1 LLFDLARSLPRFW
14 LREAPGIYARS
25 GVKTSV
31 AEKAAV
37 GWLPCWGLRQWGVDG
52 TRNFSVANPLLGCG
66 TCPRGSTGR
75 VEPLKRSFS
84 EITSDLEALK
94 GALIDMTPT
103 DIDQS
108 ASAAMALEIS
118 AIRLHLKRLEY
129 ERQAVDDR
137 KQSARRN

>member
-1 LLFDLARSLPRFW
+1 MCT
-14 LREAPGIYARS
+14 
-25 GVKTSV
+25 V
-31 AEKAAV
+31 
-37 GWLPCWGLRQWGVDG
+37 
-52 TRNFSVANPLLGCG
+52 
-66 TCPRGSTGR
+66 GSTGS
-75 VEPLKRSFS
+75 VEPLERSFT

-137 KQSARRN
+137 KQSTRRN

>member
-1 LLFDLARSLPRFW
+1 
-14 LREAPGIYARS
+14 
-25 GVKTSV
+25 
-31 AEKAAV
+31 
-37 GWLPCWGLRQWGVDG
+37 
-52 TRNFSVANPLLGCG
+52 
-66 TCPRGSTGR
+66 

-94 GALIDMTPT
+94 GALIDMAPT
-103 DIDQS
+103 DIDQG
-108 ASAAMALEIS
+108 ASAAMAVEIS